1 MKNKLGII
9 EEDSQK
15 TRYLPQS
22 PQSKEK
28 HMKEVINDIETET
41 VRKTASFENDEESI
55 SIDREHK
62 DPASKAIKGYGDFIT
77 EQSKKD
83 QSQINS
89 NNLDDVIEPVQIPV
103 KSSFP
108 NCKLNLII

>member
-28 HMKEVINDIETET
+28 NMKEVINDIETET
-41 VRKTASFENDEESI
+41 DRKTASFENDEESI
-55 SIDREHK
+55 SSDREHK
-62 DPASKAIKGYGDFIT
+62 DPASKAIKVYGDLIT

-89 NNLDDVIEPVQIPV
+89 NNFCCCRYI
-103 KSSFP
+103 K
-108 NCKLNLII
+108 